1 VQTARAEFRALGLE
15 LLAERLVFL
24 DESGVNLSMA
34 RFCARAQRGQR
45 AVGHVPK
52 NWGDSV
58 TLCAGLALRGLIAP
72 LYLHGSMNGDVFEA
86 YVEQFLVPELR
97 PGDLVVMDNLS
108 AHKRASVR
116 AIIEQAG
123 AKLLFLPPYSPDFS
137 PIEPAWSKVKAL
149 LRRSAAR
156 TYDALLDAAT
166 AALRAITPSDARGW
180 FRLCG
185 YGPSVRK
192 TL

>member
-1 VQTARAEFRALGLE
+1 LE
-15 LLAERLVFL
+15 RLADRLVFL

-34 RFCARAQRGQR
+34 RSCARSVRGSR

-58 TLCAGLALRGLIAP
+58 TLCAGIALRGLVAP
-72 LYLHGSMNGDVFEA
+72 LYLHGSMTGEVFEA
-86 YVEQFLVPELR
+86 YVEQLLVPELR
-97 PGDLVVMDNLS
+97 PGDVAVMDNLS
-108 AHKRASVR
+108 VHKMVAVR
-116 AIIEQAG
+116 KHIEQVG
-123 AKLLFLPPYSPDFS
+123 AQLLFLPPYSPDFS

-156 TYDALLDAAT
+156 TYDALLEAVT
-166 AALRAITPSDARGW
+166 SALRAITKADAAGW

-185 YGPSVRK
+185 YGPSA
-192 TL
+192 

>member
-1 VQTARAEFRALGLE
+1 MQTARAEFRALGLE
-15 LLAERLVFL
+15 QLAERLVFL

-34 RFCARAQRGQR
+34 RFCARALRGQR

-58 TLCAGLALRGLIAP
+58 TLCAGIALRGLIAP

-86 YVEQFLVPELR
+86 YIEQFLVPELR
-97 PGDLVVMDNLS
+97 SGDIVVMDNLS

-116 AIIEQAG
+116 TLIEQAG
-123 AKLLFLPPYSPDFS
+123 AKLVFLPPYSPDFS

-156 TYDALLDAAT
+156 TYDALLEAVT
-166 AALRAITPSDARGW
+166 SALHAITLNDARGW

-185 YGPSVRK
+185 YSPSA
-192 TL
+192 

>member
-1 VQTARAEFRALGLE
+1 VRAARAEFRALGLE
-15 LLAERLVFL
+15 QLAERLVFL
-24 DESGVNLSMA
+24 DESGVNLSMT
-34 RFCARAQRGQR
+34 RSCARAARGQR
-45 AVGHVPK
+45 APGHVPK

-58 TLCAGLALRGLIAP
+58 TLCAGIALRGLVAP
-72 LYLHGSMNGDVFEA
+72 LYLHGSMNGEIFEA

-97 PGDLVVMDNLS
+97 PGDIAVMDNLS
-108 AHKRASVR
+108 VHKMVSVR
-116 AIIEQAG
+116 NHIEHAG

-156 TYDALLDAAT
+156 TYDALLDAVVS
-166 AALRAITPSDARGW
+166 ALRAITRDGARGW

-185 YGPSVRK
+185 YGPCV
-192 TL
+192 